1 MNVFVE
7 KLPKCRA
14 SMRVEL
20 TSDEVNSERRRVVQA
35 FQGQAR
41 IKGYRPGK
49 VPLGVIEKR
58 FEKEIAEELE
68 TRLVRFGCREG
79 IDKEDLEVI
88 AVTDIEEPSLHLDE
102 TFSFTAQLQTAPEL
116 ELPTYETIPVEI
128 PKLEVTDEMVES
140 QMDELRGNLSDF
152 QDVDD
157 RALQMGDFV
166 VLDFEGTLDGVPLEE
181 AVEGAGFLGK
191 GEGQWLVMAEESHIP
206 GFCLALVDLKIGD
219 EKTFDL
225 DVNEEFAMEDL
236 RGKTI
241 TFAVKIGEIKERVMP
256 EWTDELAANFGEGF
270 TVEILRG
277 KCRERLDAEVENA
290 KHQRVT
296 QEMLGYLEREADF
309 ELPDRVVANETQR
322 QVNNIVANS
331 HQRGASEEEITENKD
346 AIIQYASNVAEGNVK
361 IEFLLQQ
368 IAKKESIEAEQ
379 SEIASYCAHLAEE
392 KGVTLSK
399 YLKQLQ
405 KGDGIHDVVDR
416 VVRMKTMDFLRK
428 RVEITEVDPPEPS
441 EEAALAAASAGEEE
455 SPPSESEAPAEK

>member
-1 MNVFVE
+1 
-7 KLPKCRA
+7 
-14 SMRVEL
+14 
-20 TSDEVNSERRRVVQA
+20 
-35 FQGQAR
+35 
-41 IKGYRPGK
+41 
-49 VPLGVIEKR
+49 
-58 FEKEIAEELE
+58 
-68 TRLVRFGCREG
+68 
-79 IDKEDLEVI
+79 
-88 AVTDIEEPSLHLDE
+88 
-102 TFSFTAQLQTAPEL
+102 
-116 ELPTYETIPVEI
+116 
-128 PKLEVTDEMVES
+128 
-140 QMDELRGNLSDF
+140 
-152 QDVDD
+152 
-157 RALQMGDFV
+157 
-166 VLDFEGTLDGVPLEE
+166 
-181 AVEGAGFLGK
+181 
-191 GEGQWLVMAEESHIP
+191 
-206 GFCLALVDLKIGD
+206 
-219 EKTFDL
+219 
-225 DVNEEFAMEDL
+225 
-236 RGKTI
+236 
-241 TFAVKIGEIKERVMP
+241 
-256 EWTDELAANFGEGF
+256 
-270 TVEILRG
+270 
-277 KCRERLDAEVENA
+277 
-290 KHQRVT
+290 QRVT

-455 SPPSESEAPAEK
+455 SPPGESEAPAEK